1 MANIQTKINGWISWS
16 CLKSDILLLAGVFE
30 NLRKTCLLYYKLD
43 PFHYFTSPGLSWDAM
58 SKMTDIKLEL
68 IIDID
73 MFQFIEKGM
82 RGGIRYIAN
91 RYGQEMINTMTVIK
105 PQSI

>member
-1 MANIQTKINGWISWS
+1 MQ
-16 CLKSDILLLAGVFE
+16 
-30 NLRKTCLLYYKLD
+30 YYKLD

-58 SKMTDIKLEL
+58 SKMTDMKLEL

-82 RGGIRYIAN
+82 RGGVLI
-91 RYGQEMINTMTVIK
+91 
-105 PQSI
+105 